1 VPAHRPSP
9 KPPTRQP
16 DRLADVASAL
26 WLRRRSVLTV
36 CFAVFFCLAQMDF
49 ASRAIGQDADVLS
62 AAKEASKAAKP
73 GSVFKECATGCPVM
87 IVIPPGK
94 FMMGSPQNEPDREA
108 GEGPQHE
115 VTGAE
120 PFAVSKCEVTFA
132 EWDACVAASA
142 CPGVADGWGR
152 GQMPVINVTWYDAKQ
167 YVAWL
172 SQLTGKEYRLL
183 TEAEWETRH
192 GPAPAPAIPG
202 AMLPT
207 LIVLI
212 VTAAAAIGISSKPRR
227 PDRSRRTHSGF
238 TIYTAMSG
246 SGLRTPG
253 TRTTTVHQATRQRGY
268 RAATTISASSAVALG
283 ATRAHSYARPSA
295 SNATFTSDSTRS
307 ACESRER

>member
-1 VPAHRPSP
+1 
-9 KPPTRQP
+9 
-16 DRLADVASAL
+16 LADVASAL

-183 TEAEWETRH
+183 TEAEWEYAARAGSGTRYSWGDVADVDRADCDGCGSH
-192 GPAPAPAIPG
+192 WDLQQTAPAGSFKANPFGLYDIHGNVWEWVEDTWHQNYDSAPSY
-202 AMLPT
+202 ASAWL
-207 LIVLI
+207 
-212 VTAAAAIGISSKPRR
+212 
-227 PDRSRRTHSGF
+227 SGGDHNF
-238 TIYTAMSG
+238 RVIRGG
-246 SGLRTPG
+246 SWRNESAL
-253 TRTTTVHQATRQRGY
+253 V
-268 RAATTISASSAVALG
+268 RAAVRVERNIHVRFDTLGVRVARTLK
-283 ATRAHSYARPSA
+283 P
-295 SNATFTSDSTRS
+295 
-307 ACESRER
+307 